1 MRYPILILGG
11 YGNFGKRISARL
23 ARDQQI
29 RVLIA
34 GRSGEKAEALV
45 RKLTMESPQADVS
58 SYPLDLGG
66 PDLAARI
73 AASGAR
79 LVIHTCGPFQG
90 QDYRVAEA
98 CMEAGA
104 DYIDLS
110 DGRRFVSGIAR
121 LSERAAKQDRLVV
134 SGASS
139 VPGLSSAVVDELA
152 PRFSRLRHIHTAIA
166 PGNRAE
172 RGDATIRAILSY
184 TGRPFERW
192 QGGHWQSVYGWQNVH
207 RHTFPAPVGRR
218 WLASCDVPDLQLF
231 PARYPGVT
239 DVVFY
244 AGLEL
249 SILHLTL
256 WGMSWLARSRL
267 IDNWARYAHPVTAMG
282 RWFEPFGTNVGG
294 MFVSLEG
301 EDAGGQ
307 PLRLRWTLIAEH
319 GHGPEIPA
327 IPAVILAKKLATGT
341 RPAPG
346 AKPCLGLFTLT
357 ELMAELADL
366 PIHHHVEVA

>member
-1 MRYPILILGG
+1 MRYPVLILGG

-23 ARDQQI
+23 ARDQRI
-29 RVLIA
+29 RILIA
-34 GRSGEKAEALV
+34 GRSGEKAAALA
-45 RKLTMESPQADVS
+45 RRLAMESPQADAS
-58 SYPLDLGG
+58 GYPLDLDAPG
-66 PDLAARI
+66 LAAGI
-73 AASGAR
+73 AASEAR
-79 LVIHTCGPFQG
+79 LVIHTSGPFQG

-110 DGRRFVSGIAR
+110 DGRHFVSGIEK
-121 LSERAAKQDRLVV
+121 LSDRAAGRDRLVV

-152 PRFSRLRHIHTAIA
+152 PRFSRLRHIQAAIA

-192 QGGHWQSVYGWQNVH
+192 QGDRWQRVYGWQDLH
-207 RHTFPAPVGRR
+207 RLTFPPPVGRR
-218 WLASCDVPDLQLF
+218 WLASCDVPDLELF
-231 PARYPGVT
+231 PTRYPGVT
-239 DVVFY
+239 DVTFY

-282 RWFEPFGTNVGG
+282 RWFEPFGTDVGG
-294 MFVSLEG
+294 MFVSLRG
-301 EDAGGQ
+301 EDGRGQ

-327 IPAVILAKKLATGT
+327 IPAVILAKKLATGA
-341 RPAPG
+341 RPSPG
-346 AKPCLGLFTLT
+346 ARPCLGLFTLT
-357 ELMAELADL
+357 ELMTELADL
-366 PIHHHVEVA
+366 PIHHRVEVI